1 MKPFSSSTFRKVRII
16 VMLLMSAAL
25 WIVWGSSSSDPTVLS
40 LGDSYTIGEGVPES
54 ERWPLQMATQLK
66 AQNLAIQTP
75 QIIAKTGW
83 TTDELQAAVDK
94 ASLQPKYDW
103 VTLLIGVN
111 NQYRNRDVEA
121 FRKEFRELLVFA
133 IEKAGENPKRVI
145 VLSIPDWGVTPFA
158 EGRDRA
164 KIAEQ
169 IDLYN
174 RVKRE
179 ETEKLRAHYV
189 EITDITRRATEDA
202 KRWLAEDGL
211 HPSGAMYGQW
221 AERAAKVIA
230 EQLRAESQ

>member
-1 MKPFSSSTFRKVRII
+1 MKASSSSTFPKVRIT
-16 VMLLMSAAL
+16 VMLLMSVAL

-40 LGDSYTIGEGVPES
+40 LGDSYTIGEGVPAS
-54 ERWPLQMATQLK
+54 ERWPLQLVAQLK
-66 AQNLAIQTP
+66 AQNHAMQTP

-83 TTDELQAAVDK
+83 TTDELQAELGK

-121 FRKEFRELLVFA
+121 FRKEFRELLIFA
-133 IEKAGENPKRVI
+133 IEKAGENPRRVI

-189 EITDITRRATEDA
+189 EITDITRRATEDP
-202 KRWLAEDGL
+202 KRLLTEDGL

-230 EQLRAESQ
+230 DQLRSESQ